1 MTPERVRPAGQ
12 GQGELDTMDES
23 LSPHIIHLLAPKV
36 KPLKGN
42 KREKF
47 PFILTLT
54 PLLILLDP
62 IDLNVRQ
69 AMDSF
74 DWGGSKAKG
83 WIWASVKTIAQRAGM
98 GLRRVERSVK
108 RLEEMGLIRTE
119 RRGLR
124 SSIRHLTPATA
135 WLSGGWY
142 GPSLLGG
149 RSLQTSFGVSP
160 LADAPVSDDLP
171 ARSEI
176 IKIHDA
182 RRKRQNCPSTRRQS
196 DTSVGLL
203 TPTGVG

>member
-1 MTPERVRPAGQ
+1 MTPERARPAGQ
-12 GQGELDTMDES
+12 GQGEQDTMDES
-23 LSPHIIHLLAPKV
+23 LSPQIIHLPAPKV

-47 PFILTLT
+47 SYVHTLT
-54 PLLILLDP
+54 PLLTLLDP

-69 AMDSF
+69 GMDSF

-83 WIWASVKTIAQRAGM
+83 WISASVKTIAQRAGM

-124 SSIRHLTPATA
+124 SSKRHLTPAMA
-135 WLSGGWY
+135 WLSGEWY
-142 GPSLLGG
+142 GPSLPDG
-149 RSLQTSFGVSP
+149 RSLQMSFGVSP
-160 LADAPVSDDLP
+160 PADAPVSDDLP

-182 RRKRQNCPSTRRQS
+182 RRKRQNCPSTRRLS
-196 DTSVGLL
+196 DAGVGLL